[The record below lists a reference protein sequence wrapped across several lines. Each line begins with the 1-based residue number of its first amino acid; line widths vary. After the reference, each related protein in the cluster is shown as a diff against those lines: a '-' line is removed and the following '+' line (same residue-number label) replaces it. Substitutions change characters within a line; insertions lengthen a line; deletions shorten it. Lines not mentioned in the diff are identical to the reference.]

1 MSGNTQ
7 LSLPER
13 VRTALSSP
21 DVEAE
26 FRALAAS
33 SAEIVTITNQAG
45 YDQCHAA
52 RMRLV
57 KARTTTARRGKD
69 VREDAQAFAKAVI
82 AEEKRLI
89 GIIEPEEARLQALQ
103 KAEDDKREAK
113 IRAERER
120 AEGILAHIAGYAEK
134 ALAMAGKPAAEIAE
148 ALESMRKIFVGEW
161 AGEYKDDA
169 KVARDKAIATL
180 EQLHAGALT
189 QEKERAE
196 QEAKLKAEAEELAR
210 LRAEQV
216 KRDAEAKERAEA
228 EAKAQA
234 EARAKIE
241 ADEKAARERREA
253 DDRAAQAER
262 DRQDAIA
269 RSAREA
275 EQKRLDEIA
284 AAQRAAAAAEEA
296 RLKKE
301 RDEIEAREREARRLE
316 TELAD
321 GQTVLQVFKDRFGKR
336 REFSGVVKAIDAYFV
351 AKQQKVAA

>member
-1 MSGNTQ
+1 MESNAM
-7 LSLPER
+7 SLPER

-26 FRALAAS
+26 FRKLAAA
-33 SAEIVTITNQAG
+33 SASIVEITNPAG
-45 YDQCHAA
+45 YDECHAA

-57 KARTTTARRGKD
+57 KARTSTVARGKA

-89 GIIEPEEARLQALQ
+89 GIIEPEEERLQALQ

-120 AEGILAHIAGYAEK
+120 VEHIQQGIAQFGLDAAEMAGCSSEKIAREIDLMSKVEVEKWAMEFIPEANSAKIK
-134 ALAMAGKPAAEIAE
+134 ALEMLK
-148 ALESMRKIFVGEW
+148 SW
-161 AGEYKDDA
+161 
-169 KVARDKAIATL
+169 
-180 EQLHAGALT
+180 HAGALAH
-189 QEKERAE
+189 EKERAE

-210 LRAEQV
+210 LRAEQA
-216 KRDAEAKERAEA
+216 KRDAEAAERAAA

-241 ADEKAARERREA
+241 AEEKAARERREA

-275 EQKRLDEIA
+275 EQKRLDEEA
-284 AAQRAAAAAEEA
+284 AKVRAEREA
-296 RLKKE
+296 V
-301 RDEIEAREREARRLE
+301 EAREREARRLE
-316 TELAD
+316 AELMD
-321 GQTVLQVFKDRFGKR
+321 GQQMLAVFKDRFGKR
-336 REFSGVVKAIDAYFV
+336 REFSGVVKAIDAYFA
-351 AKQQKVAA
+351 AKAERVAA

>member
-1 MSGNTQ
+1 MESTQ

-33 SAEIVTITNQAG
+33 SAEILAITNPAG
-45 YDQCHAA
+45 YEQCHAA

-57 KARTTTARRGKD
+57 KARTATAKRGKE

-89 GIIEPEEARLQALQ
+89 GIIEPEEERLQALQ

-120 AEGILAHIAGYAEK
+120 VEKILASIASINET
-134 ALAMAGKPAAEIAE
+134 ALAVVGKTAGEIAQRIESLKAQDVSAWAAEYTEQAKE
-148 ALESMRKIFVGEW
+148 AQA
-161 AGEYKDDA
+161 AGL
-169 KVARDKAIATL
+169 ATL
-180 EQLHAGALT
+180 EQLHAGAVAA
-189 QEKERAE
+189 EKAAAE
-196 QEAKLKAEAEELAR
+196 EAARIKAEREELDR
-210 LRAEQV
+210 LRA
-216 KRDAEAKERAEA
+216 AEKLRAET

-234 EARAKIE
+234 EARAKLE
-241 ADEKAARERREA
+241 AEEKAAREKREA
-253 DDRAAQAER
+253 EDRAAQAER
-262 DRQDAIA
+262 DRLDAEA
-269 RSAREA
+269 KAAREA

-321 GQTVLQVFKDRFGKR
+321 GQTVLTVFKDRFGKR
-336 REFSGVVKAIDAYFV
+336 REFSGVVKAIDAYF
-351 AKQQKVAA
+351 ATRKVAA

>member
-1 MSGNTQ
+1 MESTQ

-33 SAEIVTITNQAG
+33 SAEIVAITNPAG
-45 YDQCHAA
+45 YEQCHAA

-57 KARTTTARRGKD
+57 KARTGTAKRGKD

-113 IRAERER
+113 IRAEQER
-120 AEGILAHIAGYAEK
+120 VEAIGRRIEAMQETPLRFVGK
-134 ALAMAGKPAAEIAE
+134 ASAEIANAIEVLKADQIGAWAMEFQPRAHEVKGE
-148 ALESMRKIFVGEW
+148 AL
-161 AGEYKDDA
+161 AA
-169 KVARDKAIATL
+169 L
-180 EQLHAGALT
+180 EQLHAGAVAA
-189 QEKERAE
+189 EKAAAE
-196 QEAKLKAEAEELAR
+196 EAARIKAEREELER
-210 LRAEQV
+210 LRAAD
-216 KRDAEAKERAEA
+216 KARAEA
-228 EAKAQA
+228 EAKSQA
-234 EARAKIE
+234 EARAKLE
-241 ADEKAARERREA
+241 AEERAAREQREA
-253 DDRAAQAER
+253 ADRAAQAER
-262 DRQDAIA
+262 DRLDAEA
-269 RSAREA
+269 KAAREA
-275 EQKRLDEIA
+275 EQRRLDEIA
-284 AAQRAAAAAEEA
+284 TKQREAAAAEEA

>member
-1 MSGNTQ
+1 MESTQ

-33 SAEIVTITNQAG
+33 SAEILAITNPAG
-45 YDQCHAA
+45 YEQCHAA

-57 KARTTTARRGKD
+57 KARTSTAKRGKD

-120 AEGILAHIAGYAEK
+120 VEKILASIASINET
-134 ALAMAGKPAAEIAE
+134 ALAVVGKTAGEIAQRIESLKAQDVSAWAAEYTEQAKE
-148 ALESMRKIFVGEW
+148 AQA
-161 AGEYKDDA
+161 AGL
-169 KVARDKAIATL
+169 ATL
-180 EQLHAGALT
+180 EQLHAGAVA
-189 QEKERAE
+189 QEKAAADQAARI
-196 QEAKLKAEAEELAR
+196 KAEREELDR

-269 RSAREA
+269 RTAREA
-275 EQKRLDEIA
+275 EQKRLDEEA
-284 AAQRAAAAAEEA
+284 AKQRAAAAAEEA

-321 GQTVLQVFKDRFGKR
+321 GQTVLTVFKDRFGKR
-336 REFSGVVKAIDAYFV
+336 REFSGVVKAIDSYF
-351 AKQQKVAA
+351 ATRKVAA

>member
-1 MSGNTQ
+1 MESTQ

-33 SAEIVTITNQAG
+33 SVSISSITNEASYQE
-45 YDQCHAA
+45 CHAA

-57 KARTTTARRGKD
+57 KARTSTAKRGKD

-120 AEGILAHIAGYAEK
+120 VEGIEQQIARMEARPLSCVGMSSEKLAATIEFLKSAN
-134 ALAMAGKPAAEIAE
+134 
-148 ALESMRKIFVGEW
+148 VGEW
-161 AGEYKDDA
+161 AQEFTEKAQAAKD
-169 KVARDKAIATL
+169 KSIATL
-180 EQLHAGALT
+180 EQLHAGAVA
-189 QEKERAE
+189 AE
-196 QEAKLKAEAEELAR
+196 QAAAEEAAKIAAEKAELER
-210 LRAEQV
+210 LRAAD
-216 KRDAEAKERAEA
+216 KARAEA
-228 EAKAQA
+228 EAKSQA
-234 EARAKIE
+234 EARAKLE
-241 ADEKAARERREA
+241 AEERAAREQREA
-253 DDRAAQAER
+253 ADRAAQAER
-262 DRQDAIA
+262 DRLDAEA
-269 RSAREA
+269 KAAREA

-321 GQTVLQVFKDRFGKR
+321 GQTVLTVFKDRFGKR
-336 REFSGVVKAIDAYFV
+336 REFSGVVKAIDSYF
-351 AKQQKVAA
+351 ATRKVAA